1 MTTATDSAAHTSSA
15 QKGLDR
21 QGAIVLAFGWVVAL
35 LVTLT

>member
-1 MTTATDSAAHTSSA
+1 MTTATDDAAHTEYTR
-15 QKGLDR
+15 KGLDR